1 MPVLAV
7 PSQNPC
13 RTEQMQAIERLRVFS
28 TFVWGKYSL
37 LEAVKAGKELQS
49 LISAAKDA
57 SLEPSKAN

>member
-1 MPVLAV
+1 
-7 PSQNPC
+7 
-13 RTEQMQAIERLRVFS
+13 MQAIERLRVFS

-57 SLEPSKAN
+57 TLEPSKAN